1 MIKFAFLSENKSG
14 HSHIKAE
21 WGLSIYIEAG
31 GKKILFDA
39 GASDV
44 LYRENAEL
52 MGIDLA
58 GVDFAMVSHG
68 HYDHTNGFPEFIR
81 VNDHAPIYIHKKA
94 FGEVYGSEDGIM
106 DSWPCSI
113 AWSPE
118 DKKRIQTRIE
128 FTEGPK
134 WITDDIVISGTVP
147 MLPGHVMQEVFY
159 EKMSENNYVKDELE
173 HEQILAIRD
182 RDSKGES
189 KGVYVFAGCC
199 HRGALA
205 ALKCAQELFPGE
217 EVKVFVAG
225 MHLCISPL
233 SEIQRVV
240 KEIEDSF
247 SGIVMPVHCSG
258 MPAICYMVTKLGDRC
273 IPATAGDRFEY

>member
-14 HSHIKAE
+14 TSHIKAE
-21 WGLSIYIEAG
+21 WGLSVYIEAG

-39 GASDV
+39 GASET
-44 LYRENAEL
+44 LYSENAKT
-52 MGIDLA
+52 MGIDLGA
-58 GVDFAMVSHG
+58 VDFAMVSHG
-68 HYDHTNGFPEFIR
+68 HYDHTNGFPEFARI
-81 VNDHAPIYIHKKA
+81 NDHAPIYIHKKA
-94 FGEVYGSEDGIM
+94 FGEVYGSENGII

-113 AWSPE
+113 LWSE
-118 DKKRIQTRIE
+118 EEKRKLQSRIAY
-128 FTEGPK
+128 TDGPL
-134 WITDDIVISGTVP
+134 WITEDIVISGTVP

-159 EKMSENNYVKDELE
+159 EKTSDNKYIKDELE

-182 RDSKGES
+182 RDENGES
-189 KGVYVFAGCC
+189 RGVFVFAGCC

-205 ALKCAQELFPGE
+205 ALKCAQGLFPGE

-233 SEIQRVV
+233 SEIQKAVHEV
-240 KEIEDSF
+240 EDAF
-247 SGIVMPVHCSG
+247 NGIIMPVHCSG
-258 MPAICYMVTKLGDRC
+258 MKAICYMVSKLGDRC